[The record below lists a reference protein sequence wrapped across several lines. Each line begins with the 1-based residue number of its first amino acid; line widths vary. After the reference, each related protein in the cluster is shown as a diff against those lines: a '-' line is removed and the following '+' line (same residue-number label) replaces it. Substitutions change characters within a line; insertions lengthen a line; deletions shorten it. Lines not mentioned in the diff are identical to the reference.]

1 MRKVVHGHFVIM
13 LYIDM
18 VHTVGNLLE
27 NENSPVDDVLLEAV
41 IGSHIPG
48 DMIGQDEHVASSVD
62 RVENYLVNV
71 ATSPIPGP
79 SRAIT
84 VPSPSRVPFI
94 DTREIP
100 FSPVYRLQKQY
111 DMADVPENLVSVFES
126 GNPQDILDAT
136 INIANRHVSNL
147 KLLVLAKYYL

>member
-1 MRKVVHGHFVIM
+1 
-13 LYIDM
+13 M
-18 VHTVGNLLE
+18 VYTLGILLE

-41 IGSHIPG
+41 LVNHTPG
-48 DMIGQDEHVASSVD
+48 DAIGLDEHAASNVEQ
-62 RVENYLVNV
+62 VENDTGNM
-71 ATSPIPGP
+71 ATSPVPWP

-84 VPSPSRVPFI
+84 ALSPSRVPFI

-100 FSPVYRLQKQY
+100 FSPVYRPRTQY
-111 DMADVPENLVSVFES
+111 DMTDVPEDLVSVFES

-147 KLLVLAKYYL
+147 